1 MTMQEYGTVTEIK
14 DRTMVVEFDRSSM
27 CAKCGACEQAQK
39 AMLMEVERIGNVGLG
54 DRVQVELPEQTL
66 LRAAGLAYG
75 IPLAL
80 LLIGLVSGYYLPT
93 MLGLPGNP
101 DFYAVGLGLLLAATA
116 FLALRLT
123 EKKRKTSGKYAPKVV
138 HVERLCEK
146 ARQNG

>member
-14 DRTMVVEFDRSSM
+14 DRTMVVEFERSSM
-27 CAKCGACEQAQK
+27 CAKCGACEHAQK

-80 LLIGLVSGYYLPT
+80 LLIGLVSGYYFPA
-93 MLGLPGNP
+93 MLGLSGNP

-146 ARQNG
+146 VRQNG